1 MKKEDVIALLSEKLK
16 EAFEKSQ
23 DRPDQYVVAYFR
35 VKDDSLIGYHASTF
49 CQVTDDIFDGKR
61 YSGDNPYEQ
70 LAIISKNLKYI
81 LRNDHKGM
89 FAELNNKIKDED
101 FGGLA
106 PEDIYMDAI
115 YLAKGMPKQNFKM
128 TIINNNE

>member
-1 MKKEDVIALLSEKLK
+1 
-16 EAFEKSQ
+16 
-23 DRPDQYVVAYFR
+23 
-35 VKDDSLIGYHASTF
+35 
-49 CQVTDDIFDGKR
+49 
-61 YSGDNPYEQ
+61 
-70 LAIISKNLKYI
+70 
-81 LRNDHKGM
+81 M